1 MSEFKTFR
9 LDEARVLYSANVGI
23 EIENDICDWSAMV
36 GHPVSKVYYRLT
48 PEQELT
54 FEQAC
59 LLVGLGLRGELEE
72 DCTNEGTWRD
82 SFGSLSPDWLYRT
95 RPLPKQTKIIPH
107 TMETAPDEHQ
117 FVEYEKVGV
126 CSSCVTNAGRVLVFK
141 QNILVDSLTF
151 EEALERLTITATGK
165 PYGMEVEA

>member
-59 LLVGLGLRGELEE
+59 LLVGLGSRGELEE
-72 DCTNEGTWRD
+72 DYND
-82 SFGSLSPDWLYRT
+82 P
-95 RPLPKQTKIIPH
+95 RPNIPTPPRH
-107 TMETAPDEHQ
+107 A
-117 FVEYEKVGV
+117 
-126 CSSCVTNAGRVLVFK
+126 L
-141 QNILVDSLTF
+141 L
-151 EEALERLTITATGK
+151 ALECHARGR
-165 PYGMEVEA
+165 ESCCE

>member
-59 LLVGLGLRGELEE
+59 LLVGLGLWGELEE

-82 SFGSLSPDWLYRT
+82 SFGSLSPAWLYRT

-107 TMETAPDEHQ
+107 TMETAPAAQDVEHED
-117 FVEYEKVGV
+117 FGE
-126 CSSCVTNAGRVLVFK
+126 CIAHVTKDGKVLV
-141 QNILVDSLTF
+141 LR
-151 EEALERLTITATGK
+151 EAVVMAVYSFDQAYRRMTNRITGK
-165 PYGMEVEA
+165 SYGQEVEA